1 MDILLFYGIAFILI
15 WTLALLFRKKLKIE
29 VYGPL
34 LMRKTKRM
42 RGLIDRIAQRYSRF
56 WKWSV
61 NIGIPIAFFFMFYML
76 YAIIA
81 SLKDIFVQPQASL
94 IVPGVDIPGSPLFVP
109 LSYGLIGLVIVIV
122 AHEFAHGILARV
134 EGVKI
139 KSIGLLLLAI
149 IPGAFVEPD
158 EDDIKRLKRL
168 PRLRI
173 YAAGSIANLIIAFLS
188 LVVFVGI
195 ASYAVPATFEA
206 DGVQIKS
213 VVPGS
218 PASHMLK
225 DGMVIKSINGKPTN
239 NLTNYEKALKDIKI
253 GEVITIETDQGIFN
267 LKTSK
272 NPNNASRPY
281 IGIRSTNNL
290 EVKEPIKSIWGDKI
304 PSLLLYL
311 QDLFFWISI
320 LNFAVGTVNLLPAK
334 PLDGGLMFEELLKSK
349 LPNSIVDH
357 VVSSVS
363 VFVILVLAISII
375 WGTGRGILLMF

>member
-1 MDILLFYGIAFILI
+1 MDILLFYGVVFVLI

-42 RGLIDRIAQRYSRF
+42 RGLIDRIAQKYSRF

-122 AHEFAHGILARV
+122 AHEFAHGILARI

-158 EDDIKRLKRL
+158 EDDIKRLNRL

-173 YAAGSIANLIIAFLS
+173 YAAGSIANLIIAFLCL
-188 LVVFVGI
+188 LVFIGVS
-195 ASYAVPATFEA
+195 SYAVPATFET
-206 DGVQIKS
+206 DGIVIKS

-218 PASHMLK
+218 PASTILK
-225 DGMVIKSINGKPTN
+225 DGMVIKSINGKSTTN
-239 NLTNYEKALKDIKI
+239 ITEYRKAIEDIKI
-253 GEVITIETDQGIFN
+253 GEVITIETDQGIFK

-272 NPNNASRPY
+272 NPNNASRAY

-290 EVKEPIKSIWGDKI
+290 EVKESVKSIWGDNL
-304 PSLLLYL
+304 PTLLLYL

-349 LPNSIVDH
+349 LPKNLVNPI
-357 VVSSVS
+357 VSSVS
-363 VFVILVLAISII
+363 VFVILVLALSII